1 MKKIILFI
9 LLFLLCSCEYVP
21 SNPNQQENLF
31 DKAINTGETFIIEG
45 IEAKV
50 VKATTSAI
58 FIGNN
63 FNENMMGVRIYID
76 YDLGYELSST
86 SFVILD
92 DKYQEYTNIKADGL
106 DYLGKNRGEADTE
119 YGYIRVSLPKDSEE
133 FLLSY
138 VENGSTHYIR
148 FTVVEE

>member
-21 SNPNQQENLF
+21 SNQNQQENLF
-31 DKAINTGETFIIEG
+31 DKAINTGEIFIIEG

>member
-76 YDLGYELSST
+76 YDLGYELSSA

>member
-50 VKATTSAI
+50 VKVTTSAI